1 MIRRGLGSALSV
13 VCLGL
18 GFLLYNVDALQ
29 AQTQF
34 DAFHPGEIWP
44 DNNGVHINA
53 HGGGF
58 LYHEGTY
65 YWFGEHKTEGRGGNR
80 ANVGVHVY
88 SSTDLYNWTDE
99 GIALAV
105 EEDTTSDIR
114 AGSVIE
120 RPKVIYNP
128 DTDKFVMWFHLEL
141 YGQGYRA
148 ARTALAV
155 SDRVTG
161 PYTFVKSLR
170 PHAGVWPEN
179 FTDEQKNAEFD
190 EQRMEEDAEYR
201 REAIRKG
208 YFTIRDVEGGQM
220 SRDMTLFV
228 DDDGTAY
235 HITATEENYTLMIS
249 ELDEEFTGFT
259 GRWVRVMPGGHN
271 EAPAIF
277 KKDDKYF
284 LITSGATGWSPN
296 PARSAVSGNLFGP
309 WESLGNPARGS
320 EDETSVT
327 FRSQSTFILPVEG
340 KEDTFIYMG
349 DRWRP
354 ENAIDGRY
362 VWLPIEFENGKP
374 VIRWHDQ
381 WDLSVFDES

>member
-1 MIRRGLGSALSV
+1 MKNRTNAILLLSGILLLIV
-13 VCLGL
+13 PS
-18 GFLLYNVDALQ
+18 FLNTAHSQDRDR
-29 AQTQF
+29 F
-34 DAFHPGEIWP
+34 IPGEIWP

-58 LYHEGTY
+58 LHHEGTY
-65 YWFGEHKTEGRGGNR
+65 YWFGEHKTDGSGGNR

-88 SSTDLYNWTDE
+88 SSEDLYNWTDE

-105 EEDTTSDIR
+105 ETDTTSEVR

-128 DTDKFVMWFHLEL
+128 ETEQFVMWFHLEL

-155 SDRVTG
+155 SDHVTG
-161 PYTFVKSLR
+161 PYEYIRSLR

-179 FTDEQKNAEFD
+179 FTEEQKQADYD
-190 EQRMEEDAEYR
+190 EERMDEDREYR
-201 REAIRKG
+201 RRAIEEG
-208 YFTIRDVEGGQM
+208 VFTIRDFEGGQM

-235 HITATEENYTLMIS
+235 HITSTEENYTLMIS
-249 ELDEEFTGFT
+249 ELDETYTDFT
-259 GRWVRVMPGGHN
+259 GRWIRVFPGGHN

-277 KKDDKYF
+277 KKDGIYY
-284 LITSGATGWSPN
+284 LIMSGATGWTPN
-296 PARSAVSGNLFGP
+296 AARSAMAEDMFGP
-309 WESLGNPARGS
+309 WTFLGNPARGS
-320 EDETSVT
+320 EEQMSST
-327 FRSQSTFILPVEG
+327 FESQSTFILPVEG
-340 KEDTFIYMG
+340 IEDAFIFMG

-354 ENAIDGRY
+354 QNAIDGRY
-362 VWLPIEFENGKP
+362 VWLPIEFEDGRP
-374 VIRWHDQ
+374 VIRWYEE
-381 WDLSVFDES
+381 WDLSVFE